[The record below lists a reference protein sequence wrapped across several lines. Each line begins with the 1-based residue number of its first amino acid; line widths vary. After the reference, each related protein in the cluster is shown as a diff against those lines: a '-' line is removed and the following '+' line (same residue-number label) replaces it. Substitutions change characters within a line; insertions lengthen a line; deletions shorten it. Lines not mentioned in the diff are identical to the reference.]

1 LARVNAA
8 DLLRLQ
14 AHQGQRA
21 ACGIG
26 EGEDLIAGD
35 FQLKCLGPIAFIGEI
50 KPAAE
55 HGGEYTWE
63 MRAKL
68 MGSNNEEW
76 SRFIKETL
84 RLGDDWPLERVTKTI
99 YERGVELY
107 ATRLQLMPGFIG
119 LITRI
124 RAKGLKTGLAS
135 GSTIE
140 VITEVFDRFDLYQYF
155 DVMLSSDSVEH
166 SKPAPDVFL
175 EVARQLHVQPE
186 DCTGIEDSP
195 NGVASILAA
204 GMKCIAVPDAWVH
217 EHPTFQKAHI
227 IRQTLAEV
235 TLEDAIA

>member
-1 LARVNAA
+1 MKKAVIFDMDGVIINS
-8 DLLRLQ
+8 
-14 AHQGQRA
+14 
-21 ACGIG
+21 
-26 EGEDLIAGD
+26 EDIWKDMLIA
-35 FQLKCLGPIAFIGEI
+35 FF
-50 KPAAE
+50 AE